1 MTAVL
6 QWMRPMPINKIIATA
21 DEAVADI
28 HDGAVLLVG
37 GFGTIASCPSLLL
50 EALART
56 RIKYLT
62 TVSNTPGFGSKQW
75 KALGYKL
82 PEDMEILFRNGQV
95 KKAIVAAPALVN
107 LEHPLERGVNTGQ
120 IELEMVSLGT
130 LAERVRAAKAGI
142 GAFYSPTGVGT
153 DIEKGKESR
162 IIDGRK
168 YLLEYP
174 IKADFGLIRAHKGDR
189 WGNLV
194 YRKGSRSINATMAG
208 AARIT
213 IAEVDEIVDLGDLDP
228 ELIVTPG
235 IYVDRVV
242 ARPEYVER
250 T

>member
-1 MTAVL
+1 MSQPSSGSISQDQDKISHHSIEYSRFRVEAMEGTGL
-6 QWMRPMPINKIIATA
+6 QI
-21 DEAVADI
+21 
-28 HDGAVLLVG
+28 
-37 GFGTIASCPSLLL
+37 
-50 EALART
+50 T
-56 RIKYLT
+56 RGYGNS
-62 TVSNTPGFGSKQW
+62 VQEWPG
-75 KALGYKL
+75 
-82 PEDMEILFRNGQV
+82 
-95 KKAIVAAPALVN
+95 KKTIVAAPALVN